1 MKTIN
6 QNLKRVR
13 KAKGLNQTELAE
25 QVGNDWTQR
34 IVSRLEQGQEMTV
47 TQLEELLR
55 VLGPDIL
62 AGSLLENLVSEDFAF
77 LAQQKR
83 IDAYLDRLHKI
94 LTLTMD
100 SEREIKILRRVM
112 QGQSEEDAEKA
123 VDASLPPQALPGL
136 ERVIMEM
143 EARRF
148 KLGPHPAEGTAEDAA
163 AWLKDQEAQSGVDQ
177 ETT

>member
-25 QVGNDWTQR
+25 QVGSDWTQR

-94 LTLTMD
+94 LNLTMD

-112 QGQSEEDAEKA
+112 QGETDEEATKA
-123 VDASLPPQALPGL
+123 VDASLPPQVIPGI
-136 ERVIMEM
+136 ERIMMEM
-143 EARRF
+143 EARGH
-148 KLGPHPAEGTAEDAA
+148 KVVPNPAAGTAEDAA
-163 AWLKDQEAQSGVDQ
+163 DWLKDQEAQSGVDQ